1 MSEISLKRKL
11 KLPQKKADRWKMLL
25 EIYEPSDQT
34 HLKSILP
41 LDFYCMSSHISFAL
55 WVSWRGIFL
64 LLKATYKSTS
74 SLRLK

>member
-1 MSEISLKRKL
+1 MNEISLERKL
-11 KLPQKKADRWKMLL
+11 KLPQKKAERWKMLL

-41 LDFYCMSSHISFAL
+41 LDFYCMSSSISFAL

-64 LLKATYKSTS
+64 LLKATYKSTF
-74 SLRLK
+74 SLRL